1 MSVTGHLEILL
12 HDLRYAARGLS
23 RAPAFACA
31 AIVAMALGIGAS
43 TAVFSVVD
51 RILFRSLPYA
61 EDGRLVSLGMVAPIA
76 SEEFLLAYDF
86 LDWRDRQTPFR
97 AMAYWAGAGDCDLT
111 DARPV
116 RVHCADV
123 SAALLPVLGVQ
134 PLLGRN
140 FAPAD
145 SRPHAP
151 RVVLIGYGL
160 WRSRFAADPRVV
172 GRPNSLDGESATVA
186 GVLPPRFEMPT
197 LAPAD
202 VLVPHTMDE
211 AEQRA
216 RKGTTLLRAI
226 ARLKPGV
233 TVAQAA
239 AALGPLFQESL
250 AFVPAAFRRDVK
262 LRVRSLRDRQI
273 QDARLAS
280 WILLAAVLAVLLIAC
295 ANVANL
301 LLARAAARQRELA
314 LRAALG
320 ARRGRLVRQTLTES
334 ILLATAG
341 GAAGCALSFALLRL
355 FVAMAPEGIPRL
367 SQAGVDGRMLA
378 FALLVSSA
386 AGLLSGLAPAL
397 QNPRAESLAGWRAL
411 TARHHLFR
419 HTLVAAQFAISL
431 VLLAGASLLL
441 RSLWSLADQPL
452 GIRTR
457 HVITATV
464 TLGRKSYSESARRQA
479 FFAELEAR
487 LRRIPGI
494 EEVAVSDSLP
504 PTGDTTHSM
513 LYAAIDVAG
522 RARSTDGT
530 GGPVAWR
537 YVTPRYFAALGIPIL
552 RGRAFVE
559 DDRDPNRNVV
569 ILSDLLARRMFPGQ
583 DPLAQQIRPGRAGPW
598 LSVIGVAA
606 NVKNSGPMDRD
617 DPEYYLVRKFSADNL
632 GPGATA
638 ILRSELE
645 PRLLAGWVRGQIAA
659 LDPALPVTIET
670 MQQRAGRLT
679 ARARFNA
686 LLLTI
691 FAGVGLLLAAIGLYG
706 VSSFLVA
713 QRTGEIGVRVA
724 LGATSGAIAGLVLQQ
739 AACSTAAGA
748 LLGVA
753 GSLFALRLLQAMLF
767 HVSARDPLT
776 LAAAVAV
783 LSGSALLAAWVP
795 SRRAARIDPM
805 QALRRE

>member
-1 MSVTGHLEILL
+1 MSA
-12 HDLRYAARGLS
+12 LRDFRLAVRTLS
-23 RAPAFACA
+23 RAPGFALT
-31 AIVAMALGIGAS
+31 AILALALGIGAN
-43 TAVFSVVD
+43 TAIFSVVNKV
-51 RILFRSLPYA
+51 LLEPLPYP
-61 EDGRLVSLGMVAPIA
+61 EPDRLVQLMTTSPVGDQPVVSIPKYVMWRDLTNVFQYIA
-76 SEEFLLAYDF
+76 AYDIGGPAVT
-86 LDWRDRQTPFR
+86 LTGGEYPEAIR
-97 AMAYWAGAGDCDLT
+97 AS
-111 DARPV
+111 R
-116 RVHCADV
+116 V
-123 SAALLPVLGVQ
+123 SADYFRLFGAEVEIGRAFSGEEDRHDGARVVVISHRLWRARFHGDPTLV
-134 PLLGRN
+134 GRN
-140 FAPAD
+140 ISLETEPYKVIGVIAPGFVMEPPAD
-145 SRPHAP
+145 
-151 RVVLIGYGL
+151 L
-160 WRSRFAADPRVV
+160 WLPLKADPRSADHV
-172 GRPNSLDGESATVA
+172 GRVRVA
-186 GVLPPRFEMPT
+186 ARMSPGIT
-197 LAPAD
+197 LQ
-202 VLVPHTMDE
+202 H
-211 AEQRA
+211 A
-216 RKGTTLLRAI
+216 RKSV
-226 ARLKPGV
+226 AR
-233 TVAQAA
+233 T
-239 AALGPLFQESL
+239 LGPFSGRFSWSLLFQEQFT
-250 AFVPAAFRRDVK
+250 AIP
-262 LRVRSLRDRQI
+262 LRDAMVGDVRQ
-273 QDARLAS
+273 ALF
-280 WILLAAVLAVLLIAC
+280 LLVGAVGLVLLISC

-301 LLARAAARQRELA
+301 LLARAAAWQRELA